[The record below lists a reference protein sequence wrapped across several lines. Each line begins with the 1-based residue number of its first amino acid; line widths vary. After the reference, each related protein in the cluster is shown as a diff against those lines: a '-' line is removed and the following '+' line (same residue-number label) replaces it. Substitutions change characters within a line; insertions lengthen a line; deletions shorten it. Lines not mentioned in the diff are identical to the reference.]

1 MKKTLKE
8 IYNLQ
13 FIENPETGLLKH
25 INKILNKTP
34 DELDEDDICV
44 LIRQEMFLDISIPKA
59 VEIIKEDHAAG
70 DNYDYCLLYNLS
82 NIEALLTDYKELIA
96 DLIIILEKDFE
107 AISFEFE
114 DEKKDYLESIDRLKS
129 KIA

>member
-82 NIEALLTDYKELIA
+82 NIEASLTDYKELIT
-96 DLIIILEKDFE
+96 DLIIVLEKDFE